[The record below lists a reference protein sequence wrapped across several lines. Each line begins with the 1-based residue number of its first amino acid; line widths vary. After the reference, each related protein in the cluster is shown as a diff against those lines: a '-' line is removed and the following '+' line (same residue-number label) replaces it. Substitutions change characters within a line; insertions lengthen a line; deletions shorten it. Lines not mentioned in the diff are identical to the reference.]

1 MMKQA
6 LPKLAAAALAAAL
19 LCGYTTNT
27 GLIEWAYFGTP
38 LATHPY
44 NPSTGAP
51 TMAEYT
57 RALPAGLPPLPVDL
71 KSKIA
76 YTLPEGRDIRLNAQ
90 GLVPDSDD
98 KTNIRFTDEA
108 EVWVSFLSEGAG
120 YRNSVGY
127 FTYDPANPP
136 TSPSQVEEKIIFVNA
151 SMPSPL
157 DSVGSYQNTIKLG
170 TFAAGRALGFVI
182 VSDGFSSTGRLYN
195 GARIGGVKDSAS
207 PKWIFYTL
215 RGLNPEAA
223 GPQNL
228 NVHSIMLKDVSDAS
242 EGYQRVVVGFEDIN
256 RETGGDHDFNDVVLA
271 VHVTPRRAI
280 QNIDR
285 LQPLVAASD
294 IDSDGDGVKDA
305 LDEFPSDATRAFSRY
320 YPGADTWGTLAYED
334 QWPQRG
340 DYDMN
345 DVVMHYRT
353 REVMNASR
361 QVVGLSIDYALQAR
375 GGLLNSGFGVHL
387 PGVAAGQVASATL
400 STAGGAAK
408 PLASEA
414 GQTDATFIVTPSVQ
428 AQMPIPAAGNCP
440 YVNTEAGCPTVAAV
454 PYHLEVVFAQP
465 QASTLFASPYNPFI
479 YRSSRRGQ
487 EVHLPGK
494 PATRLADKT
503 LFGTAD
509 DRTPAAGTGSAT
521 YMDAQRRPWALDI
534 PVAWQW
540 PLEVTD
546 LLRPYPRFQDWA
558 QSSGVNA
565 RDWYLNGTLPQHMA
579 PQRP

>member
-1 MMKQA
+1 MMKA
-6 LPKLAAAALAAAL
+6 NLPKLAAAALAAGL
-19 LCGYTTNT
+19 LCGYTTNS
-27 GLIEWAYFGTP
+27 GRIEWAYFGTP
-38 LATHPY
+38 LVTHPY

-51 TMAEYT
+51 TMAEFT
-57 RALPAGLPPLPVDL
+57 RALPGGLPPLPADL

-76 YTLPEGRDIRLNAQ
+76 YTLPEGRDIRLNPQ

-98 KTNIRFTDEA
+98 KTNIRFTEDA
-108 EVWVSFLSEGAG
+108 EVWVTFLSEGAG

-127 FTYDPANPP
+127 FSYDPANPP
-136 TSPSQVEEKIIFVNA
+136 TSPAQVQEKIIFVNA

-157 DSVGSYQNTIKLG
+157 DPAGSYQNTVSLG
-170 TFAAGRALGFVI
+170 RFPAGQALGFVI

-228 NVHSIMLKDVSDAS
+228 NVHTIMLKDVSDAS
-242 EGYQRVVVGFEDIN
+242 EGYQRVVIGFEDIN
-256 RETGGDHDFNDVVLA
+256 RESGGDHDFNDVVLA

-280 QNIDR
+280 QNIDT
-285 LQPLVAASD
+285 LQPLVAATD

-305 LDEFPSDATRAFSRY
+305 LDEFPNDATRAFSRY

-334 QWPQRG
+334 QWPKRG

-361 QVVGLSIDYALQAR
+361 QVVALSVDYALQAR
-375 GGLLNSGFGVHL
+375 GGLQNSGFGVHL
-387 PGVAAGQVASATL
+387 PGVAAGVVASATL
-400 STAGGAAK
+400 ATAGGAAK
-408 PLASEA
+408 ALASEA
-414 GQTDATFIVTPSVQ
+414 GQTEATFIVTPSVQ
-428 AQMPIPAAGNCP
+428 AQMPVAGAGNCP
-440 YVNTEAGCPTVAAV
+440 YANTKAGCPTVAAV
-454 PYHLEVVFAQP
+454 PYHLEVTFSQP
-465 QASTLFASPYNPFI
+465 QTSTLFASPYNPFI
-479 YRSSRRGQ
+479 YRSGRRGQ

-494 PATRLADKT
+494 PATKLADKA

-509 DRTPAAGTGSAT
+509 DRSPAGGTGSTT
-521 YMDAQRRPWALDI
+521 YMDAQRRPWALDM

-546 LLRPYPRFQDWA
+546 LLKPYPRFQDWA

-565 RDWYLNGTLPQHMA
+565 RDWYLNGTVPQHMA